1 MLILTRKLGE
11 GVRIGDDVVVKIV
24 EIRGS
29 QVRLG
34 IAAPRPIPVHRE
46 EVYQMIR
53 RQNELAAKSAPKSLE
68 GIASLWPPDSE
79 EDKGSR

>member
-11 GVRIGDDVVVKIV
+11 GIRIGDDTVIKVV
-24 EIRGS
+24 EIRGG

-34 IAAPRPIPVHRE
+34 ITAPRVVPVHRE

-53 RQNELAAKSAPKSLE
+53 QQNELAAQSAPGSLD
-68 GIASLWPPDSE
+68 GVLSLLQRGNSPEKTSD
-79 EDKGSR
+79 

>member
-11 GVRIGDDVVVKIV
+11 GIRIGDEVVVRLV
-24 EIRGS
+24 EIRGG

-34 IAAPRPIPVHRE
+34 IEAPRAVPVHRE

-53 RQNELAAKSAPKSLE
+53 TQNEMAAQSAPTSLE
-68 GIASLWPPDSE
+68 GITDLWRQG
-79 EDKGSR
+79 KGPKTR